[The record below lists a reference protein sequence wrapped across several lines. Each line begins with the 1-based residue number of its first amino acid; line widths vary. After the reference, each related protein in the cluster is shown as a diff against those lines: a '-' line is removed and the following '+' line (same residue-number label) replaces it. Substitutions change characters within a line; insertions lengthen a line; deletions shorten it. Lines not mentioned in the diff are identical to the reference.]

1 MTIKYVKKAKAAKIK
16 STVQSGRSIVINL
29 KSNARNPSYKPNLL
43 ITYGIIFTLVI
54 FPIFILLSTMWGKYG
69 L

>member
-1 MTIKYVKKAKAAKIK
+1 MTIKYVNKTKVAKIK
-16 STVQSGRSIVINL
+16 SVVQSGKRIVIEI
-29 KSNARNPSYKPNLL
+29 KSNTRNPLYKPNLL